1 MNLGGGASGVPI
13 NTGFGL
19 MGWRSRIW
27 VAQRFSA
34 AVQTDRLTG
43 FSL

>member
-1 MNLGGGASGVPI
+1 
-13 NTGFGL
+13 

-34 AVQTDRLTG
+34 AVQADRLTG

>member
-1 MNLGGGASGVPI
+1 MNLGGGASGVSI
-13 NTGFGL
+13 NPGFGL

-34 AVQTDRLTG
+34 AVQADRLTG